1 METNYIFIGTYAID
15 RGGRYPLCYRAH
27 ICVLLTA
34 HHDGD
39 PTNEVRSIQT
49 AIQKIED
56 AQQREWALSIAR
68 EYNIPQSEA
77 DNLVQHAHWLS
88 TSLTPSLSGLKP
100 D

>member
-1 METNYIFIGTYAID
+1 METSYIFIGTYAIE
-15 RGGRYPLCYRAH
+15 REGRYNLCYRAH

-34 HHDGD
+34 HHDGI
-39 PTNEVRSIQT
+39 PTNEVRSIRT

-56 AQQREWALSIAR
+56 AQKREWALSIAR
-68 EYNIPQSEA
+68 DYSIPQSDAE
-77 DNLVQHAHWLS
+77 NLVAPAYWLA